1 MLVGNWMDCAALSA
15 VLSSLSNFF
24 FSLLG
29 MVLSAL
35 ASSISFVMAICGSM
49 STFVCGS
56 IAIITREILAATA
69 SYSAKSLKPCCLMTA
84 FSSASYL
91 ARAWFENAALCIFST
106 IAETSFWAAMNPPRC
121 FSVSMICVAATCA
134 DTLVGKLAK
143 TTAIAAMVR
152 RSIWYMAE
160 LHV

>member
-15 VLSSLSNFF
+15 ALSSLSNLF

-29 MVLSAL
+29 IVLSAL
-35 ASSISFVMAICGSM
+35 ASSISFLMAICGSM
-49 STFVCGS
+49 NTFVCGS

-69 SYSAKSLKPCCLMTA
+69 SYSAKSLKPCFLMTV
-84 FSSASYL
+84 FSSTSYL
-91 ARAWFENAALCIFST
+91 ALAWFENAALCIFST
-106 IAETSFWAAMNPPRC
+106 
-121 FSVSMICVAATCA
+121 VAATCA